1 MKYLM
6 GTSVARRLCSDQAYD
21 KTTTM
26 KKASGFLVTF
36 WKTLHFF
43 PSIRACIAFSRVSLS
58 FNVQGNFAVQQCE
71 IG

>member
-43 PSIRACIAFSRVSLS
+43 PSLACTALSRVSLA
-58 FNVQGNFAVQQCE
+58 QGNFAVQQRE
-71 IG
+71 IS